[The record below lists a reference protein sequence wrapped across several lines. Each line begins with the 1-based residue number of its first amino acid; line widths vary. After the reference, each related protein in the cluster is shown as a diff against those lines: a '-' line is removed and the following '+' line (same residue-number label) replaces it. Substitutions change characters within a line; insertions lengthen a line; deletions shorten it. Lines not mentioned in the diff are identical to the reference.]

1 MGSERLLLVD
11 GTAVAYRS
19 FYAIQNLSTSDGR
32 ATNALFGFIRTLQQQ
47 RRMWEPTHM
56 AVVFDGGLPVERTT
70 RLESYKAQREEM
82 PSDLVVQMDAIEE
95 YLQCADMPAVR
106 MEGEEAD
113 DVMATLAMRAVEA
126 GMEVLLASSD
136 KDMLQ
141 IVSDEVNVVEPLKA
155 GRRMGPDEVRGK
167 LGVEPRQVADWLA
180 LVGDAVDNI
189 PGVPGVGPKTAARL
203 LQAYGSI
210 DGIWRHLAEIRPE
223 RIRERLAENRDAVER
238 NLEVVR
244 LRTDLKI
251 PISVNSLKVR
261 EEDQSRTAPF
271 YEKYELRSF
280 LSSR

>member
-1 MGSERLLLVD
+1 MGSERLLLID

-19 FYAIQNLSTSDGR
+19 FYAIQNLSTSGGQ

-70 RLESYKAQREEM
+70 RLESYKAQREAM
-82 PSDLVVQMDAIEE
+82 PSDLVAQMDAIEE
-95 YLQCADMPAVR
+95 YLKCAHVPAVR

-113 DVMATLAMRAVEA
+113 DVMATIAMRAVET

-141 IVSDEVNVVEPLKA
+141 IVSDEVNVVEPLKS

-223 RIRERLAENRDAVER
+223 RIRQRLAENRSAVER
-238 NLEVVR
+238 NLELVR
-244 LRTDLKI
+244 LRTNLKM
-251 PISVNSLKVR
+251 PFPLDSLKVR
-261 EEDQSRTAPF
+261 EEDQSLTAPF

-280 LSSR
+280 LASR